1 MKKIK
6 EEKMIHKLINE
17 KASSKHQRIKT
28 IQGSPARIT
37 KNNEKLPQK
46 KHRKVQS
53 NIPGHSQ

>member
-1 MKKIK
+1 
-6 EEKMIHKLINE
+6 MIHKLINE